1 MRAGYGESTRAF
13 FVAKTNPLILLDL
26 GGNVFEN
33 ASVDTNI
40 LLFAKDKNAG
50 STRCATYSRYGENS
64 FEKLSDFVQQNGTH
78 CQFSGNDNWV
88 IQSAIEQSIKLK
100 IESTGL
106 SLKKRGI
113 NIYRGVVTGCN
124 EAFIISSERRD
135 SILSNCLS
143 REEQERTADIIKP
156 ILRGRD
162 IKRYSYKWDSLWI
175 IYIPWHF
182 PLHLDSSIQGAS
194 EKAEALFSKQ
204 YPSLYQYMLSHKDT
218 LSKRN
223 KSETGIRY
231 EWYALQRWGPN
242 YWKEFYHPKIV
253 WASVGE
259 TYYSLIPSNMYL
271 LDTNYF
277 FAIDAPSYLLGVLNS
292 KLIKYWINGE
302 DTPLGTGAYRHY
314 KYNIE
319 RICVPEVST
328 ELVELVDNLL
338 KELKNNSGNMT
349 LIDKK
354 IDNLVY
360 QLYDLTPE
368 EIEVIEKG
376 N

>member
-1 MRAGYGESTRAF
+1 
-13 FVAKTNPLILLDL
+13 
-26 GGNVFEN
+26 
-33 ASVDTNI
+33 
-40 LLFAKDKNAG
+40 
-50 STRCATYSRYGENS
+50 
-64 FEKLSDFVQQNGTH
+64 
-78 CQFSGNDNWV
+78 
-88 IQSAIEQSIKLK
+88 
-100 IESTGL
+100 
-106 SLKKRGI
+106 
-113 NIYRGVVTGCN
+113 
-124 EAFIISSERRD
+124 
-135 SILSNCLS
+135 
-143 REEQERTADIIKP
+143 
-156 ILRGRD
+156 
-162 IKRYSYKWDSLWI
+162 
-175 IYIPWHF
+175 
-182 PLHLDSSIQGAS
+182 
-194 EKAEALFSKQ
+194 
-204 YPSLYQYMLSHKDT
+204 
-218 LSKRN
+218 
-223 KSETGIRY
+223 
-231 EWYALQRWGPN
+231 
-242 YWKEFYHPKIV
+242 
-253 WASVGE
+253 
-259 TYYSLIPSNMYL
+259 MYL